1 MVSFEL
7 LLLLG
12 VLAGILVF
20 QPLIGLLWVYVVYK
34 LVVRFTRKQ
43 AEEAV
48 DGRIDRV
55 AAHVQNIAGGA
66 E

>member
-1 MVSFEL
+1 MVSFEVL
-7 LLLLG
+7 LLIG
-12 VLAGILVF
+12 VLAGILVL
-20 QPLIGLLWVYVVYK
+20 QPLIALVWVYVVYRVAVK
-34 LVVRFTRKQ
+34 FTRKQ
-43 AEEAV
+43 AEKAV